1 MNVFHTSI
9 LVVFLK
15 YKKALKYC
23 WENCKYLGTNFN
35 SEHIKTFNS
44 NLSQQFFKD
53 HHGFF
58 FFFSNRLTKHSSLG
72 QMNLS
77 THNLKTKKVRITKI
91 SSLICY
97 PWQSFLVD
105 INSFKVESG
114 DIFSSYFNIRF
125 RTFFDLYFTISTK
138 AGEFCCFR

>member
-1 MNVFHTSI
+1 MFFWNN
-9 LVVFLK
+9 
-15 YKKALKYC
+15 A
-23 WENCKYLGTNFN
+23 NC
-35 SEHIKTFNS
+35 EHGMPLTLNMMTRARSDSRITTEEDKFEWR
-44 NLSQQFFKD
+44 QQKQFFKD
-53 HHGFF
+53 HHDF
-58 FFFSNRLTKHSSLG
+58 FFFSSRLTKHSSLG

-77 THNLKTKKVRITKI
+77 THNLKTKKARITKI

-138 AGEFCCFR
+138 AVEFCCFR